1 MEEDQDEDEDED
13 EVPNLEDEQD
23 IFIGTSEDEDEDQ
36 MDQMDEG
43 ERHVND
49 VIKKGPRRT
58 LNMDDIDFNKMVR
71 WLLLCV
77 RFDGYEHAF

>member
-1 MEEDQDEDEDED
+1 VEEDQDEDEDED

-23 IFIGTSEDEDEDQ
+23 IFIGNSEDEDE
-36 MDQMDEG
+36 DQMDEG

-77 RFDGYEHAF
+77 RFNGYEHAF